1 MSDEPTTRAILDE
14 FYQDYLVDQD
24 SASFIKK
31 VSERYTVGTLERL
44 AAASRRATR
53 RASALALGFVAGYES
68 NAVLGRALTDQ
79 DRLVRC
85 LAENGIRSLW
95 IRAGRDG
102 ERQRLQAV
110 IRLNSA
116 QQFKEAVRQATEL
129 IQQAPSY
136 AEAWNQRAIAN
147 YSLGRYPESI
157 DDCRQALEINPYHFG
172 AAGGLG
178 QCQVQLGEYRA
189 ALESFRRALRL
200 NPNLEGVRASV
211 TYLERSLKRKK

>member
-1 MSDEPTTRAILDE
+1 MSDEQAPTAILDE

-31 VSERYTVGTLERL
+31 VSERYTIGTLERL
-44 AAASRRATR
+44 VLCPRRATR
-53 RASALALGFVAGYES
+53 RAAVLALGFVAGYES
-68 NAVLGRALTDQ
+68 NAVLGHALTDE

-85 LAENGIRSLW
+85 LAENSIRSLW
-95 IRAGRDG
+95 IRAGHEG
-102 ERQRLQAV
+102 ERQRLHAI

-116 QQFKEAVRQATEL
+116 QKFKDAVRQATDL
-129 IQQAPSY
+129 IRQSPSF

-147 YSLGRYPESI
+147 YSLGRYAESI
-157 DDCRQALEINPYHFG
+157 QDCRQALEINPYHFG
-172 AAGGLG
+172 AAGGMG
-178 QCQVQLGEYRA
+178 QCQVQLGEYRV

-211 TYLERSLKRKK
+211 AYLERSLKRKK